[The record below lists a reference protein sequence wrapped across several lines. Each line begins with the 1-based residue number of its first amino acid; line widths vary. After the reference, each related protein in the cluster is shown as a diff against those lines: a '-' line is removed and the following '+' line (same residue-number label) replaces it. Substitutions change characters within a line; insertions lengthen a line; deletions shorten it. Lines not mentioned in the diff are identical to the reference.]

1 MLLTPLADRTRYF
14 KETPEGVDYMCKAM
28 EDRLNERVVG
38 VAYNLL
44 LLGTVSK
51 EDIAKVTKL
60 PIETINELEEEMK
73 SVSA

>member
-1 MLLTPLADRTRYF
+1 
-14 KETPEGVDYMCKAM
+14 MCKAM
-28 EDRLNERVVG
+28 EDRINEIMVG

-44 LLGTVSK
+44 LLGNVSK

-73 SVSA
+73 SVTA

>member
-1 MLLTPLADRTRYF
+1 
-14 KETPEGVDYMCKAM
+14 MCKAM
-28 EDRLNERVVG
+28 EDRINERMVG

-60 PIETINELEEEMK
+60 PVETITELEEKMK
-73 SVSA
+73 NVSA